1 MGGDLR
7 DDSVAEFGIR
17 EGDSGDGHA
26 LIVARRPGPHRDT
39 RHNEILFRQRPG
51 HAAEYAVDDL
61 ELLVADMVEEHL
73 VDIAAVPAAGGDER
87 PRPGLGQSH
96 VVSTSVR
103 GAGVVAD
110 KPGVLGDLDPVME
123 PGG

>member
-1 MGGDLR
+1 GGERAEHDTGRVEGAHLR
-7 DDSVAEFGIR
+7 ADRVAESGTR
-17 EGDSGDGHA
+17 DGDSSDGHA

-51 HAAEYAVDDL
+51 QAAEYAVDDL

-87 PRPGLGQSH
+87 PRPGLAQTH
-96 VVSTSVR
+96 AVSTSVR
-103 GAGVVAD
+103 GA
-110 KPGVLGDLDPVME
+110 
-123 PGG
+123 